1 MNIAKIIGD
10 FFLSMWIWQI
20 TFDIVHPFLTAV
32 IMFCVLRFVMKRKR
46 LRSFAIA
53 AGAQAIALFVLSA
66 IAVGILINTVG
77 WDYEPMK
84 AKEAVNMMGLFKP
97 SLLLGVVYTVI
108 QWIWFSCGRLLW
120 PYNLVSYFVL
130 VVVSNGIGS
139 IGSFLLI
146 RMLEMSYYIG

>member
-1 MNIAKIIGD
+1 MNFVKSVGD
-10 FFLSMWIWQI
+10 FFLSIWIWQI
-20 TFDIVHPFLTAV
+20 TFDIIHPFLAAI
-32 IMFCVLRFVMKRKR
+32 IMFCLLRFTMKRKR

-53 AGAQAIALFVLSA
+53 AGAQCVAILLLSA
-66 IAVGILINTVG
+66 IAVGVLINTVG
-77 WDYEPMK
+77 WEYEPMK

-108 QWIWFSCGRLLW
+108 QWIWFSFGRLLW

-130 VVVSNGIGS
+130 VAVSNGIGS
-139 IGSFLLI
+139 LGSFLLI